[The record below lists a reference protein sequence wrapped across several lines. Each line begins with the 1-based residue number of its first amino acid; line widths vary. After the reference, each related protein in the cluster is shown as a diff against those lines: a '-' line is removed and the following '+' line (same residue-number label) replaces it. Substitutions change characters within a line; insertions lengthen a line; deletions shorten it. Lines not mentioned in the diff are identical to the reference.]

1 MFLREAHHATVGNAE
16 ILGQFAD
23 KEPRHAVVLSD
34 DFADKAHRHMGH
46 VGLLK
51 GCRRCHIRFMGHMG
65 TIAQILPGTEQ
76 THNLTATAHAVAE
89 YFHLAREHRQQ
100 MVGTFAFGIDEMIL
114 FIVSDF
120 HGSLN
125 ACLLFF
131 REQGP

>member
-1 MFLREAHHATVGNAE
+1 
-16 ILGQFAD
+16 
-23 KEPRHAVVLSD
+23 
-34 DFADKAHRHMGH
+34 
-46 VGLLK
+46 
-51 GCRRCHIRFMGHMG
+51 MGHMG

-89 YFHLAREHRQQ
+89 YFHLTREHRQQ
-100 MVGTFAFGIDEMIL
+100 MVGTFAFGIDKMVL
-114 FIVSDF
+114 FIVFHF